1 MAVGFT
7 HRLYAYAHVFFP
19 GALCIGVIVLRL
31 ADPLPGGSGFAGKS
45 LREMTLGNGYL
56 GSRYD
61 EERSEMRYLV

>member
-1 MAVGFT
+1 MRRGIFLLVAVALRRVGGGF
-7 HRLYAYAHVFFP
+7 V
-19 GALCIGVIVLRL
+19 
-31 ADPLPGGSGFAGKS
+31 GK